1 MAKTKT
7 RDEVMSEAY
16 WTQKEK
22 EDLNT
27 KYSTSL
33 VKENCNQEEMKDKSL
48 PSDAYIV
55 TYKIGDSVNAVVLSI
70 DAESKKISLGVK
82 QLENNPWDGIEE
94 NIKVGEKYKGTV
106 SNIVQNGAYILLEN
120 DIEGF
125 LNVSDISWTRKVK
138 NASDI
143 LKNE

>member
-7 RDEVMSEAY
+7 RDEVMSEVY
-16 WTQKEK
+16 WTPKEK

-55 TYKIGDSVNAVVLSI
+55 TYKIGDSVRNDLVRCHAKVNIFDMYYDKFGGNSI
-70 DAESKKISLGVK
+70 IS
-82 QLENNPWDGIEE
+82 IEY
-94 NIKVGEKYKGTV
+94 GPGTV
-106 SNIVQNGAYILLEN
+106 NPKIWGAAQAPTKPKKRVRRN
-120 DIEGF
+120 
-125 LNVSDISWTRKVK
+125 S
-138 NASDI
+138 
-143 LKNE
+143 